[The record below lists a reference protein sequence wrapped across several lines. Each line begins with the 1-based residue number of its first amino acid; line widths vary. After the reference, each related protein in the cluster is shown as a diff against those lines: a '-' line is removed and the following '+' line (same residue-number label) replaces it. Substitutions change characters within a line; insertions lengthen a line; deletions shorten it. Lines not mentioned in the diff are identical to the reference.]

1 MRADDYAPGTL
12 LGVTLAVAVRR
23 AAPGARDRRREVL
36 RRLPVGG
43 GVVPGDAAGGRDG
56 HPPPHRRDRAR
67 QEAPRRD
74 PRGRGRGI
82 EIACPAVKRDSDRFD
97 FAAGEFSTARKRIAP
112 VALRTLVSAFAD
124 DLTELA
130 AACQQLISDV
140 PGDVTEQVVERYYGG
155 RVETSAFAVA
165 DTAIA
170 GRYGEALVSLR
181 HALASGADPVPLV
194 AAIASKLRTMARVA
208 GNRESSAAL
217 AGRLGLKDWQVDRAR
232 RDLSGWSDADP
243 RDGDPGRGSSGC
255 RGQGRLARQRLRP
268 RAAHHR
274 DRDQSALRFLSRRER
289 RSGRPTTKARPSK
302 GRAFVKIGAQSAATC
317 LAIADLR
324 FAAWFAWMT
333 PLLAAL
339 SSFLVA
345 RASERLGGGLVA
357 GGDGLARAAHL
368 GAQLALHGLVALV
381 SLLVGLV
388 ALDLRLDVCHVC
400 RRSFVR
406 SVRCEV
412 PSGSRGMPHDG
423 REGMK
428 PTRKPITESIRSA
441 RSS

>member
-1 MRADDYAPGTL
+1 MATSARRTPASKARTAIPQISWRAPQPAPVVLVSGPEEVCAERAIAGIRDYLRAEDPSLEVTDVRADDYAPGTL
-12 LGVTLAVAVRR
+12 LGVSSPSLFGEPRLVRVTGVEKCSDAFLSEAVSYLAMPQEGATVILRHTGATVRGKKLLDAVR
-23 AAPGARDRRREVL
+23 
-36 RRLPVGG
+36 
-43 GVVPGDAAGGRDG
+43 AGEGS
-56 HPPPHRRDRAR
+56 
-67 QEAPRRD
+67 
-74 PRGRGRGI
+74 GI

-232 RDLSGWSDADP
+232 RDLSGWSDATLGMAIQAAARADAEVKGGS
-243 RDGDPGRGSSGC
+243 RDSVFALERLITVIATKAPFGSWW
-255 RGQGRLARQRLRP
+255 
-268 RAAHHR
+268 RAAPI
-274 DRDQSALRFLSRRER
+274 E
-289 RSGRPTTKARPSK
+289 GRKSPPHQ

-324 FAAWFAWMT
+324 LAAWFAWMT

-345 RASERLGGGLVA
+345 RASERS
-357 GGDGLARAAHL
+357 AAVL
-368 GAQLALHGLVALV
+368 SPAATASRV
-381 SLLVGLV
+381 
-388 ALDLRLDVCHVC
+388 
-400 RRSFVR
+400 RRTSVR
-406 SVRCEV
+406 S
-412 PSGSRGMPHDG
+412 SLF
-423 REGMK
+423 
-428 PTRKPITESIRSA
+428 TALLRS
-441 RSS
+441 